1 MARHASP
8 HSHHPPKI
16 EPHPLVARVLGEAE
30 APEEPLAVLLGY
42 FGKEDDGYVRLYTS
56 LDFNA
61 YYHIPRQAIVRTEPV
76 DPANETSPTRVWI
89 TRTTKVDLVVTAE
102 ASHLQ
107 GAITAAHLAGAA
119 PAGRSAPAG
128 TGAAGTSAV
137 SVLVS
142 LLIAGCPC

>member
-1 MARHASP
+1 
-8 HSHHPPKI
+8 
-16 EPHPLVARVLGEAE
+16 VLGEAE
-30 APEEPLAVLLGY
+30 ATEEPLAVLLGY

-76 DPANETSPTRVWI
+76 DPANENSPTRVWV
-89 TRTTKVDLVVTAE
+89 TRTTKVDLVLTVE

-107 GAITAAHLAGAA
+107 GAITAAHLAGAV
-119 PAGRSAPAG
+119 PAGRSAAAG
-128 TGAAGTSAV
+128 TGATAAPPV

-142 LLIAGCPC
+142 LLIGGCAC